1 MKILSV
7 RVARRAL
14 GVAVLHEGQFEVI
27 DGRHL
32 SSNRTL
38 AEQTATNY
46 LERFLHTQETRGVV
60 LLAPDERHASP
71 TSMLR
76 VVQTLLVRAGV
87 SLRVV
92 HCNEMFRAFGHPPLK
107 NRGELQQIAS
117 GLLPELAH
125 FKGAVRPY
133 VIEAAALA
141 LYSET
146 LLGLLTKTP

>member
-1 MKILSV
+1 
-7 RVARRAL
+7 
-14 GVAVLHEGQFEVI
+14 VL

-38 AEQTATNY
+38 AEQTATKY
-46 LERFLHTQETRGVV
+46 LERFLGTQQMRGAV
-60 LLAPDERHASP
+60 LLAPDERYAPP

-76 VVQTLLVRAGV
+76 VVQTILVRAGV

-92 HCNEMFRAFGHPPLK
+92 HCDEMFRAFGHPPMR
-107 NRGELQQIAS
+107 NRRELQQVAS
-117 GLLPELAH
+117 VLLPEVAG

-141 LYSET
+141 LYTET
-146 LLGLLTKTP
+146 LLGLLSKTP